1 MIKLHSSF
9 RTLAGIA
16 HAEGIATGPDGKLW
30 AGGEAGQIYCIDPET
45 GSSREVV
52 NTHAWIL
59 GLCVDAASHVYACAY
74 DRGSILRVDPESGRV
89 VVYCGEAGGQPLRGP
104 NWPVFTSDGSL
115 LVSVSGSEDLKD
127 CDGQVV
133 RIPPGGGPA
142 EFLDIR
148 PLHYSNGLA
157 LAPDG
162 TLFIVESFTPRVLS
176 FCNGSV
182 RNYVEL
188 TNAVPDGLALDEE
201 GGLIVSCFQP
211 NRVLRVPPGGGDP
224 EILLD
229 DWTGQKLLT
238 PTNVA
243 FYGRDRRSLAIA
255 SLCGWRI
262 STVDLPWRGM
272 PLNYPSIP
280 R

>member
-1 MIKLHSSF
+1 MF
-9 RTLAGIA
+9 
-16 HAEGIATGPDGKLW
+16 
-30 AGGEAGQIYCIDPET
+30 
-45 GSSREVV
+45 
-52 NTHAWIL
+52 N
-59 GLCVDAASHVYACAY
+59 
-74 DRGSILRVDPESGRV
+74 
-89 VVYCGEAGGQPLRGP
+89 
-104 NWPVFTSDGSL
+104 SDGSL
-115 LVSVSGSEDLKD
+115 
-127 CDGQVV
+127 
-133 RIPPGGGPA
+133 
-142 EFLDIR
+142 R

-162 TLFIVESFTPRVLS
+162 TLFIVESFTPRVVAV
-176 FCNGSV
+176 CNGSIHE
-182 RNYVEL
+182 YAEL
-188 TNAVPDGLALDEE
+188 PGTVPDGLALDEQ

-211 NRVLRVPPGGGDP
+211 NRLLRVPPGGGDP

-238 PTNVA
+238 PTDVA

-262 STVDLPWRGM
+262 STVDLPWRCM